1 VRPEEAVA
9 AARAEAARRRAAG
22 GYAVDV
28 EPGAIGGAGGVDAG
42 RKAVSRAQLLEW
54 ALIEPDPGLVRS
66 TRRYGA
72 PITWA
77 KRGLVHVLR
86 QYFTEAHAQQT
97 RFNLH
102 MVAAWTD
109 LEARVARLE
118 DAAAARRGDAP

>member
-1 VRPEEAVA
+1 VRPEEALGR
-9 AARAEAARRRAAG
+9 ARAEAARRRAAG

-28 EPGAIGGAGGVDAG
+28 EPGALAAGEPVT
-42 RKAVSRAQLLEW
+42 RAQLLEW
-54 ALIEPDPGLVRS
+54 ALIEPDPALVRS

-109 LEARVARLE
+109 LEARVQRLE
-118 DAAAARRGDAP
+118 EPARPDEPPAP

>member
-1 VRPEEAVA
+1 MRPEDAVA
-9 AARAEAARRRAAG
+9 RAREEAARRRAAG
-22 GYAVDV
+22 GYALDV
-28 EPGAIGGAGGVDAG
+28 EPGALAAGGPVT
-42 RKAVSRAQLLEW
+42 REQLLEW

-102 MVAAWTD
+102 AAMRLAE
-109 LEARVARLE
+109 LEERLE
-118 DAAAARRGDAP
+118 RAERERGDAAP

>member
-1 VRPEEAVA
+1 MKPEDALA
-9 AARAEAARRRAAG
+9 AARAEVERLKAAG
-22 GYAVDV
+22 RYAEAPGGRDV
-28 EPGAIGGAGGVDAG
+28 APTD
-42 RKAVSRAQLLEW
+42 RVSRAQLLEW

-102 MVAAWTD
+102 MVALWTD

-118 DAAAARRGDAP
+118 REARERG